1 MMQTPSILPVES
13 TPTRRTMDIAGAVD
27 LLKSHV
33 GTWSTEV
40 VFMCEGK
47 VVEIDTHVTET
58 TKDAERK
65 RTVIITLVPR

>member
-1 MMQTPSILPVES
+1 
-13 TPTRRTMDIAGAVD
+13 MDIAHAVD

-47 VVEIDTHVTET
+47 VVEIDTHVTKYA
-58 TKDAERK
+58 KDAERTP
-65 RTVIITLVPR
+65 TVIITLAPR